1 MTQWY
6 PASPAL
12 WQGRDDSIEA
22 PDARRLFQTVT
33 RSETFSPENW
43 QQKIALM
50 GFACDEGVKR
60 NAGRPGAAGAPDA
73 LRKAL
78 ANMASHQGHERLV
91 DLGNWVAPTPDL
103 EGAQQALRDAV
114 SRCLRAG
121 MRTLVLGGGHETAFG
136 HGAGVLDA
144 F

>member
-1 MTQWY
+1 
-6 PASPAL
+6 
-12 WQGRDDSIEA
+12 
-22 PDARRLFQTVT
+22 
-33 RSETFSPENW
+33 
-43 QQKIALM
+43 M

-136 HGAGVLDA
+136 HGAGCWTCLRRKA
-144 F
+144 

>member
-1 MTQWY
+1 MRSVCFR
-6 PASPAL
+6 PSRAA
-12 WQGRDDSIEA
+12 
-22 PDARRLFQTVT
+22 RLFA
-33 RSETFSPENW
+33 PENW

-60 NAGRPGAAGAPDA
+60 NAGRPGAAGGPDA

-103 EGAQQALRDAV
+103 EGAQQALRD
-114 SRCLRAG
+114 LAG
-121 MRTLVLGGGHETAFG
+121 AR
-136 HGAGVLDA
+136 
-144 F
+144 